1 MQGSILY
8 KYFPIAINNPEVKRM
23 NNISVIKRSGN
34 KEPLAVEKWQ
44 AQIAKVCSGIA
55 DVSQSMI
62 EINAQPHFY
71 DGISTQEIDDI
82 TLRAIVDLIDV
93 EGNPDIGNVNY
104 QYVAGKQRLS
114 MLRKDVYGSYEVPHI
129 YEIVKKNI
137 SVGLYTPE
145 LLEWYT
151 EDEWNKMNDL
161 LDHEKDEEYSYA
173 AIEQLIEKYL
183 VRNRAT
189 KEIYETPQIRYMVA
203 AATVFHKEEPNT
215 ARMRYIKEY
224 YNAASDGLFTL
235 ATPVLAGLG
244 TPTKQFSSCV
254 LIRSDDD
261 LDSIFASGEMMAKYA
276 SKRAGIGLEIGRLRP
291 LGSPIRG
298 GEIMHTGMIPFLKK
312 WFGDLRSCSQGG
324 IRNASATVFYP
335 IWHHQFDDLIV
346 LKNNQ
351 GTEETRVRHM
361 DYGVVLS
368 SFFWRRFKNKEDITF
383 FDPNQVPDL
392 YEAFYNNTELFEEL
406 YVKYEKRKDLRK
418 KVMNAED
425 VFKGGILK
433 ERTDTGRIYLVFID
447 NVQNQGPFDPEYHP
461 IYQSNL
467 CCEILLPTKPFK
479 RLDDD
484 TGRIALC
491 TLGSINWGAFRN
503 PEDMRRAC
511 RILHRSLNNILDYQ
525 DFLSIQSKLSN
536 DEIRPLGIG
545 VTNLAY
551 WHAKRGMYYGQSDS
565 LAEVKTWMEH
575 QAYYLT
581 EASVELAKERGKCLG
596 SDQTRYGQGKFPWEL
611 RAAGVNELADFTPEL
626 DWESLRADMIQYGVR
641 NATQMAIAPV
651 ESSSVVIN
659 STNGIEMPMSLIS
672 TKESKAGSLVQVVPE
687 YQKLKS
693 KYQLMWDQRDCVGY
707 LKTSAVLA
715 AYVDQSI
722 STNTFYNPAFFPDRK
737 VPTTLIAKN
746 LMLACKWGIKTF
758 YYSLIN
764 KQGSKL
770 EVAELA
776 KSYVNGNSES
786 SKMNYTEVEID
797 DDCEACKL

>member
-1 MQGSILY
+1 
-8 KYFPIAINNPEVKRM
+8 M
-23 NNISVIKRSGN
+23 NQITVIKRSG
-34 KEPLAVEKWQ
+34 ERESLAVEKWQ
-44 AQIAKVCSGIA
+44 AQISKVCQGIA

-62 EINAQPHFY
+62 EIKSQPHFH
-71 DGISTQEIDDI
+71 DGITTKEIDEI

-93 EGNPDIGNVNY
+93 ESNPDVGHTNY

-114 MLRKDVYGSYEVPHI
+114 MLRKDVYGSYIPPSLFS
-129 YEIVKKNI
+129 IVQRNVDI
-137 SVGLYTPE
+137 GLYTPE

-151 EDEWNKMNDL
+151 EDDWNKMDAM
-161 LDHEKDEEYSYA
+161 LDHEKDEQYGYA
-173 AIEQLIEKYL
+173 SIEQLIEKYL

-189 KEIYETPQIRYMVA
+189 KEIYETPQIRYIVA
-203 AATVFHKEEPNT
+203 AATVFHKEEPNS

-224 YNAASDGLFTL
+224 YAAASDGLFTL

-368 SFFWRRFKNKEDITF
+368 KFFWRRFKNKENITF
-383 FDPNQVPDL
+383 FDPNEVPDL
-392 YEAFYNNTELFEEL
+392 YEAFYRNTAEFEEL
-406 YVKYEKRKDLRK
+406 YVAYEKRKDLRTK
-418 KVMNAED
+418 TISAEE
-425 VFKGGILK
+425 VFKSGILK

-447 NVQNQGPFDPEYHP
+447 NVQNQGPFDPEYHT

-467 CCEILLPTKPFK
+467 CCEILLPTKSFK
-479 RLDDD
+479 RLDDVE
-484 TGRIALC
+484 GRIALC

-511 RILHRSLNNILDYQ
+511 RILQRSLCNILDYQ

-536 DEIRPLGIG
+536 DEIQPLGIG

-551 WHAKRGMYYGQSDS
+551 WHAKRGLKYGEKDALQD
-565 LAEVKTWMEH
+565 VKSWMEH
-575 QAYYLT
+575 QAFYLT
-581 EASVELAKERGKCLG
+581 EATVELARERGPCLH
-596 SDQTRYGQGKFPWEL
+596 STHTRYGKGIFPWEL
-611 RAAGVNELADFTPEL
+611 RAKGVNELADFAPEL
-626 DWESLRADMIQYGVR
+626 DWETLRTNMKQWGVR
-641 NATQMAIAPV
+641 NATLMAIAPV

-659 STNGIEMPMSLIS
+659 STNGIELPMSLIS
-672 TKESKAGSLVQVVPE
+672 VKESKAGSFVQVVPE
-687 YQKLKS
+687 YHKLKNR
-693 KYQLMWDQRDCVGY
+693 YQLMWDQKDCDGY
-707 LKTSAVLA
+707 LKTASVLA

-722 STNTFYNPAFFPDRK
+722 STNTFYNPAHWADRK
-737 VPTTLIAKN
+737 VPTTLIIKN
-746 LMLACKWGIKTF
+746 LMQAHAWGLKTF

-764 KQGSKL
+764 KAGSKQ
-770 EVAELA
+770 VAEEAPTML
-776 KSYVNGNSES
+776 EP
-786 SKMNYTEVEID
+786 ID
-797 DDCEACKL
+797 FDNEEDCEACKL

>member
-1 MQGSILY
+1 MTIT
-8 KYFPIAINNPEVKRM
+8 
-23 NNISVIKRSGN
+23 VIKRNGDR
-34 KEPLAVEKWQ
+34 EPLHIDKWQ
-44 AQIAKVCSGIA
+44 AQVAKVCAGLA

-62 EINAQPHFY
+62 EIKAQLHFY
-71 DGISTQEIDDI
+71 DGITTEEIDGI

-93 EGNPDIGNVNY
+93 ETNPDVGHTNY

-114 MLRKDVYGSYEVPHI
+114 MLRKDVYGSYEPPHL
-129 YEIVKKNI
+129 YEIVKKN
-137 SVGLYTPE
+137 VETGLYTPE
-145 LLEWYT
+145 LLTWYS
-151 EDEWNKMNDL
+151 EDDWNKMQEMI
-161 LDHEKDEEYSYA
+161 DHSKDEEYSYA

-183 VRNRAT
+183 VKNRAT
-189 KEIYETPQIRYMVA
+189 KEIYETPQVRYMVA
-203 AATVFHKEEPNT
+203 AATVFHKEEPNS

-224 YNAASDGLFTL
+224 YTAASDGLFTL

-291 LGSPIRG
+291 LGAPIRG

-351 GTEETRVRHM
+351 GTEESRVRHM
-361 DYGVVLS
+361 DYGVVLNAM
-368 SFFWRRFKNKEDITF
+368 FWRRFKNKENITF
-383 FDPNQVPDL
+383 FDPNEVPDL
-392 YEAFYNNTELFEEL
+392 YEAFYKDTDLFEEL
-406 YVKYEKRKDLRK
+406 YVKYEKKAGLRK
-418 KVMNAED
+418 KTMAAEE

-447 NVQNQGPFDPEYHP
+447 NVMNQGPFDPEYHT

-467 CCEILLPTKPFK
+467 CCEILLPTRPFK
-479 RLDDD
+479 RLDDAD
-484 TGRIALC
+484 GRIALC
-491 TLGSINWGAFRN
+491 TLGSLNWGAFRN
-503 PEDMRRAC
+503 PEDMRRAA
-511 RILHRSLNNILDYQ
+511 RILQRSLCNILDYQ

-536 DEIRPLGIG
+536 DEIQPLGIG

-551 WHAKRGMYYGQSDS
+551 WHAKRGLKYGDKDA

-575 QAYYLT
+575 QAFYLT
-581 EASVELAKERGKCLG
+581 EATVELAKERGKCLE
-596 SDQTRYGQGKFPWEL
+596 SDQTRYGQGIFPWEL
-611 RAAGVNELADFTPEL
+611 RAKGVNELADFTPEL
-626 DWESLRADMIQYGVR
+626 DWESLRDQMKQYGVR
-641 NATQMAIAPV
+641 NATLMAIAPV

-659 STNGIEMPMSLIS
+659 STNGIELPMSLIS
-672 TKESKAGSLVQVVPE
+672 TKESKAGSFTQVVPE
-687 YQKLKS
+687 YHKLKN
-693 KYQLMWDQRDCVGY
+693 KYQLMWEQTDCAGY
-707 LKTSAVLA
+707 LKTAAVLA
-715 AYVDQSI
+715 VYVDQSI
-722 STNTFYNPAFFPDRK
+722 STNTFYNPAHYPDRK

-746 LMLACKWGIKTF
+746 LMQAHVWGLKTF

-764 KQGSKL
+764 KAGAKMQDL
-770 EVAELA
+770 TPEVH
-776 KSYVNGNSES
+776 YNGFHNERE
-786 SKMNYTEVEID
+786 TIEED
-797 DDCEACKL
+797 ADCESCKL